1 MTLFFV
7 IVVIA
12 ILGYFVVNIYRH
24 DNTAFYKLTGYSYFD
39 LWTNK
44 KVRTAHNLV
53 NVMDDA
59 KGSHKM
65 LVNLQVPVNNE
76 MHMIDS
82 VLIHE
87 SGIYVIN
94 VKEKTGWIN
103 GREQDIQ
110 WTELLHKNQSRVF
123 ENPIHETKRLSYA
136 VQDQLP
142 EMNDSMFHSVVLF
155 TNDCSFQQVEIHSED
170 ADVIKA
176 SEMKQWVHSLKGN
189 HLSETEIQS
198 IYAALEGM
206 MNVKGTTLT
215 VNNPVTSTN

>member
-24 DNTAFYKLTGYSYFD
+24 DNTEFYKLTGYSYFD
-39 LWTNK
+39 LWTSK
-44 KVRTAHNLV
+44 KVRMAHNLIKAL
-53 NVMDDA
+53 DDA

-76 MHMIDS
+76 LQMIDS
-82 VLIHE
+82 VLLHE
-87 SGIYVIN
+87 SGIYIIHVQ
-94 VKEKTGWIN
+94 EKSGWIN

-110 WTELLHKNQSRVF
+110 WTELLHKNKSRLF

-136 VQDQLP
+136 LQDQLP

-170 ADVIKA
+170 VDVIKA
-176 SEMKQWVHSLKGN
+176 SELKQWVNSLNGK

-198 IYAALEGM
+198 IYAAVEGM
-206 MNVKGTTLT
+206 MNVKNTTLK
-215 VNNPVTSTN
+215 VNNPVASTN